1 MMKEIR
7 KKSWSEYFEKVAAGE
22 KNFELR
28 KDEDGVEVD
37 DVLILEEWIP
47 DDNGSGYYTGRKV
60 RRTARYII
68 RNAPEWGLMPGYCI
82 IGF

>member
-7 KKSWSEYFEKVAAGE
+7 KKTWSEYFEKVAAGE

-28 KDEDGVEVD
+28 KDEDGVEVG

-47 DDNGSGYYTGRKV
+47 DNNGSGYYTGRKA
-60 RRTARYII
+60 RRIARYII
-68 RNAPEWGLMPGYCI
+68 RDAPEWGLMSGYCI

>member
-1 MMKEIR
+1 MKEIR
-7 KKSWSEYFEKVAAGE
+7 KKIWPEYFEKVKSGE

-28 KDEDGVEVD
+28 KDEDGAEVGD
-37 DVLILEEWIP
+37 ILILEEWVP
-47 DDNGSGYYTGRKV
+47 ETKEYTGRSV

-68 RNAPEWGLMPGYCI
+68 RNATEWGLMSGYCI